1 MHKDAFTMT
10 RDCSTARI
18 RKQDLLSLLDTMS
31 NIERQMVTARMPRLR
46 IDELA
51 AVPEPVTVAEGTPF
65 NPLDDDAR
73 KTTRFE
79 QSWDDET
86 KEYPAERRQK
96 RQPPVRRMA
105 DLTVIGAICTLSLSL
120 CAVLACLP

>member
-1 MHKDAFTMT
+1 MHEDAFTMT

-18 RKQDLLSLLDTMS
+18 RKQDLVSLLDTMS
-31 NIERQMVTARMPRLR
+31 NFDRQMVTARMPRIR
-46 IDELA
+46 IDELV
-51 AVPEPVTVAEGTPF
+51 AVPEPVTVAEGTPC

-73 KTTRFE
+73 KTSRFE
-79 QSWDDET
+79 DPWDEKT
-86 KEYPAERRQK
+86 REYPLERRQK
-96 RQPPVRRMA
+96 RPPPVRRMA